1 MMNQDNNKKYYK
13 DTVSK
18 LHASEDLREA
28 ILNLPEKKNVRHL
41 SAFVKA
47 VIIAAAVI
55 FSFGISNL
63 ITWAAS
69 GTAWIV
75 TVSNDLFNAHVE
87 KLNEHYPAL
96 REDSFSESDTAEES
110 VAELEDIL
118 SQMSIETYPAD
129 EAAAT
134 AENYEPGDIV
144 VKDDLTDG
152 QLDALWDNYQK
163 TYEQEVR
170 NSCDEAVEKGYV
182 YLFEMILE
190 YDEEW
195 GLPLH
200 KYRYIKSF
208 SPEEL
213 EGAQFNADYEW
224 IKIQGENYH
233 VMVSHV
239 GDFKELD
246 AGMPDLDWE
255 TRILRVFTEENY
267 KEQAEIKAT
276 EGLEYIKKNLA
287 IPIYEGRVA
296 VYSNEDDSL
305 IRTFTEEEC
314 HNAEISENF
323 QVVRIAGELYMVTYK
338 IADDHKTTEEIR
350 LRSPESYKGDAK
362 TEGIEQY
369 NFNTMADFNIGN

>member
-1 MMNQDNNKKYYK
+1 MMNQDDNKKYYK

-75 TVSNDLFNAHVE
+75 TVSNDLFNAQVD
-87 KLNEHYPAL
+87 KLNEQYPAL

-129 EAAAT
+129 EATT
-134 AENYEPGDIV
+134 AENYESGDVV

-163 TYEQEVR
+163 AYK
-170 NSCDEAVEKGYV
+170 SK
-182 YLFEMILE
+182 LE
-190 YDEEW
+190 
-195 GLPLH
+195 L
-200 KYRYIKSF
+200 
-208 SPEEL
+208 
-213 EGAQFNADYEW
+213 
-224 IKIQGENYH
+224 
-233 VMVSHV
+233 
-239 GDFKELD
+239 
-246 AGMPDLDWE
+246 
-255 TRILRVFTEENY
+255 
-267 KEQAEIKAT
+267 
-276 EGLEYIKKNLA
+276 
-287 IPIYEGRVA
+287 
-296 VYSNEDDSL
+296 
-305 IRTFTEEEC
+305 
-314 HNAEISENF
+314 
-323 QVVRIAGELYMVTYK
+323 
-338 IADDHKTTEEIR
+338 
-350 LRSPESYKGDAK
+350 
-362 TEGIEQY
+362 
-369 NFNTMADFNIGN
+369 